1 MQPLTVGIFL
11 FPDYETLDVMGPVEL
26 LGSPSVK
33 DKFTLLF
40 VTEDGEAA
48 SSAQG
53 VNCVSHHSFASCPLL
68 DVLVVPGIEMYV
80 FSCSSS
86 EIERFLKY

>member
-1 MQPLTVGIFL
+1 VGTGKQARCWTI
-11 FPDYETLDVMGPVEL
+11 VRHMHVC
-26 LGSPSVK
+26 SPPVK

-40 VTEDGEAA
+40 VTQDGEAA

-53 VNCVSHHSFASCPLL
+53 VNCVPHHSFASCPLL

-80 FSCSSS
+80 FSCSSP

>member
-26 LGSPSVK
+26 LGCPPVK
-33 DKFTLLF
+33 DMFTLLF

-48 SSAQG
+48 SNSG
-53 VNCVSHHSFASCPLL
+53 ECILPRP
-68 DVLVVPGIEMYV
+68 VLHCI
-80 FSCSSS
+80 
-86 EIERFLKY
+86 